1 MTILLIWV
9 IAFALILY
17 FTYARW
23 DKGVSQGLDKMLP
36 AVLKSHGE
44 SRLMWAL
51 VLAVLGATTL
61 VRPVDI
67 LLVVLL
73 LAIIGVIV
81 VKLAS
86 WLAGKSTH

>member
-23 DKGVSQGLDKMLP
+23 DKGISQGLDKVLP
-36 AVLKSHGE
+36 GVLKSHGE
-44 SRLMWAL
+44 NRLMWSV
-51 VLAVLGATTL
+51 VLAILGATTL

-73 LAIIGVIV
+73 LAIIGIIA
-81 VKLAS
+81 VKLAT
-86 WLAGKSTH
+86 WLSGKFTH